1 MVATNLM
8 TQTDA
13 AAEKAEWMRWADYHR
28 TLFGWHS
35 DNDGRMVGTWIG
47 FFMRYGFTPEEMLAA
62 TDGVARLEVP
72 PFNHEKHLHAL
83 EEQAFIYRRQKIK
96 RASYDIADDRGTCTD
111 CLNSG
116 LISVP
121 WLADVIDGVWISN
134 RTAGVWCKCADGRPY
149 AGVKDNRDRPLM
161 GSTEYFTRNPRWRM
175 QVAARKETAIE
186 KALLVEDI
194 TIQLQNDAQPKTV
207 LDNIVAR
214 MSVRFG
220 LLPGDEPKKLDNAN
234 VAWSEG
240 CITKDWKLGDAV

>member
-1 MVATNLM
+1 MVSTNLI

-28 TLFGWHS
+28 TLFGWHG
-35 DNDGRMVGTWIG
+35 DNDGRMVGTWVG
-47 FFMRYGFTPEEMLAA
+47 FFRRSGFTAEEMTAA
-62 TDGVARLEVP
+62 TDGVARQEIP
-72 PFNHEKHLHAL
+72 PFNHEKHLNALEQHAL
-83 EEQAFIYRRQKIK
+83 IFRREKIK
-96 RASYDIADDRGTCTD
+96 RNAYDIADDRGTCTD

-175 QVAARKETAIE
+175 QVAARKETAVE

-194 TIQLQNDAQPKTV
+194 TIQLQGDAQPRTV